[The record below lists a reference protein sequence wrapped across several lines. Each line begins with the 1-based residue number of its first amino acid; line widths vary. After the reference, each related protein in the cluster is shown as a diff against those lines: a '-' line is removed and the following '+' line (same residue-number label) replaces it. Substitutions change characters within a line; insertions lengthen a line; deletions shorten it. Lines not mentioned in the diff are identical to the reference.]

1 MIDEEIIADFPEPE
15 KWRWPVNS
23 VGQGRL
29 EDDWEQNIRSRM
41 WDYLTSLLP
50 KPMWSSLVELD
61 IRGIYIALRTVNRS
75 NAISEGTELR
85 AQLMVLSEK
94 TKPMMA
100 WLHDL

>member
-1 MIDEEIIADFPEPE
+1 M
-15 KWRWPVNS
+15 NS
-23 VGQGRL
+23 VGLGRL

-41 WDYLTSLLP
+41 WVYLTSLLP
-50 KPMWSSLVELD
+50 TTMWSSLVELD

-85 AQLMVLSEK
+85 AQLNVRSAK
-94 TKPMMA
+94 TEPMMA